1 MTIVLVAKKF
11 CGVCFL
17 IAFVLYWRMWKSQ
30 EEKSMDK
37 KEWFHI
43 FDTDY
48 TQVEIA
54 DLMGVK
60 QPQVSN
66 WLNGKRIPT
75 SSNLVK
81 LANILVMR
89 PEHLLEKIEAIKQEN
104 QA

>member
-1 MTIVLVAKKF
+1 MEKKDWY
-11 CGVCFL
+11 V
-17 IAFVLYWRMWKSQ
+17 
-30 EEKSMDK
+30 
-37 KEWFHI
+37 I
-43 FDTDY
+43 FDTDF

-54 DLMGVK
+54 DMMGVK

-81 LANILVMR
+81 LANILAMR
-89 PEHLLEKIEAIKQEN
+89 PEQLLSKLESLKQEN

>member
-1 MTIVLVAKKF
+1 MEKK
-11 CGVCFL
+11 
-17 IAFVLYWRMWKSQ
+17 
-30 EEKSMDK
+30 D
-37 KEWFHI
+37 WFEV
-43 FDTDY
+43 FNTDF

-54 DLMGVK
+54 DMMGVK

-75 SSNLVK
+75 SSNLIK

-89 PEHLLEKIEAIKQEN
+89 PEQLLLKLESIKSEN

>member
-1 MTIVLVAKKF
+1 M
-11 CGVCFL
+11 
-17 IAFVLYWRMWKSQ
+17 
-30 EEKSMDK
+30 EK
-37 KEWFHI
+37 KEWFDV
-43 FDTDY
+43 FKTNY

-75 SSNLVK
+75 SSNLIK
-81 LANILVMR
+81 LANILAIR
-89 PEHLLEKIEAIKQEN
+89 PEQLLSKLELLKQEN

>member
-1 MTIVLVAKKF
+1 
-11 CGVCFL
+11 
-17 IAFVLYWRMWKSQ
+17 
-30 EEKSMDK
+30 
-37 KEWFHI
+37 
-43 FDTDY
+43 
-48 TQVEIA
+48 
-54 DLMGVK
+54 MGVK